1 VSLQKT
7 DVYIYIYSFRYCG
20 SMTPVI
26 YALAYS
32 YVTDKFLLSSV
43 CKSYANLNE
52 GLLHLVL
59 YPQISFHCIVGICG
73 GCGGC

>member
-1 VSLQKT
+1 ML
-7 DVYIYIYSFRYCG
+7 
-20 SMTPVI
+20 
-26 YALAYS
+26 LHNL
-32 YVTDKFLLSSV
+32 YVNDKFLLSSV
-43 CKSYANLNE
+43 CKSYAKLNK